1 MMSTRRRSI
10 VRLAAPILILGFLLS
25 GCTPAPEEP
34 APTRTAAEGAP
45 QIPGEDEGVVGAT
58 SVPED
63 VPDAPEVRAG
73 TQITACSTEDD
84 GGMAEGVV
92 GNPTDEDATY
102 VVTVFFTTDAATVV
116 GSGQATVQVPAG
128 EEADWSLTADFVPPS
143 DLRCALRGA
152 GAAS

>member
-1 MMSTRRRSI
+1 MMSARHRRIARLTAPLLI
-10 VRLAAPILILGFLLS
+10 VGFLLS
-25 GCTPAPEEP
+25 ACTPAEEEP
-34 APTRTAAEGAP
+34 APTPTAADGAP
-45 QIPGEDEGVVGAT
+45 QIPGEDKGVVGAT

-73 TQITACSTEDD
+73 TQITTCTTEDD
-84 GGMAEGVV
+84 GGTATGVV

-116 GSGQATVQVPAG
+116 GSGQATVEVPAG

>member
-1 MMSTRRRSI
+1 MSPTRRRGI
-10 VRLAAPILILGFLLS
+10 ARLAVPTLLLGLTLTACAP
-25 GCTPAPEEP
+25 AAEEP
-34 APTRTAAEGAP
+34 APTPTAAEGAP

-63 VPDAPEVRAG
+63 VPDTPEVRAG
-73 TQITACSTEDD
+73 TQITACTTEDD
-84 GGMAEGVV
+84 GGTAEGVV

-116 GSGQATVQVPAG
+116 GSGQATVEVPAG
-128 EEADWSLTADFVPPS
+128 EEADWSLAAEFVPPS

>member
-1 MMSTRRRSI
+1 MMSARHRRIAS
-10 VRLAAPILILGFLLS
+10 LTAPLLISVFLLS
-25 GCTPAPEEP
+25 ACSAAEEEP
-34 APTRTAAEGAP
+34 TPTPTAADGAP
-45 QIPGEDEGVVGAT
+45 QIPGEEEGVVGAT

-73 TQITACSTEDD
+73 TQITTCTTEDD
-84 GGMAEGVV
+84 GGTAEGVV

-116 GSGQATVQVPAG
+116 GSGQATVEVPAG